1 MILVQGDEYKIE
13 AEATTNGDTVTVGL
27 RQARVT
33 AEDLPKSV
41 LHYVVRTKE
50 SVLLDDASGESQFS
64 ADEYIPRHHPRSILC
79 LPLLRQ
85 TRLIGLLY
93 LENHLASH
101 MFAPAHVTVLKLL
114 ASEAAISL
122 ENSRLYADLQEREAK
137 VRRLVDSNII
147 GVFLWGPDDRIIDAN
162 EAFLRL
168 MGYDRDDLAAGRLH
182 WRELTPPEWR
192 EADAQR
198 EAELKTTGVAQPYEK
213 EYFRKRGGRVP
224 VLVGAATFEGG
235 RNEGISFVV
244 DLTDRKKAEDAMR
257 ESEARYRDLQTDLA
271 HANRVATMG
280 QMSASIAHEINQPI
294 TAASVNATAALRWLR
309 TQPPDLEKVQQASGR
324 IVVNAGRAGEVIGR
338 VRALFKK
345 ARHGRIHW
353 KSTKRS
359 MR

>member
-1 MILVQGDEYKIE
+1 M
-13 AEATTNGDTVTVGL
+13 
-27 RQARVT
+27 
-33 AEDLPKSV
+33 
-41 LHYVVRTKE
+41 
-50 SVLLDDASGESQFS
+50 LLDDASGESQFS
-64 ADEYIPRHHPRSILC
+64 ADEYIPRHHARSILC

-101 MFAPAHVTVLKLL
+101 MFAPAHMTVLKLL

-147 GVFLWGPDDRIIDAN
+147 GVFLWSSDGRITDAN
-162 EAFLRL
+162 EAFLCL
-168 MGYDRDDLAAGRLH
+168 VGYDRDDLDLGRLD

-198 EAELKTTGVAQPYEK
+198 EAELNATGVAQPYEK
-213 EYFRKRGGRVP
+213 EYFRKSGRRVP
-224 VLVGAATFEGG
+224 VLVGGAIIEGG
-235 RNEGISFVV
+235 RNEGVSFVV

-257 ESEARYRDLQTDLA
+257 ESEARYRELQMDLA

-280 QMSASIAHEINQPI
+280 QMSASVAHEINQPI

-309 TQPPDLEKVQQASGR
+309 AQPPDLEKVQQALSR
-324 IVVNAGRAGEVIGR
+324 IVVNAGRAGEVTGR

-345 ARHGRIHW
+345 APPRKDPLEINEAILEVMALA
-353 KSTKRS
+353 RS
-359 MR
+359 EVVKNGISVRTSSQSPCPQFTQIGFNCNK